1 EFMKVRIGF
10 NSYNNFHRQLL
21 IGFMDE
27 LATEGIDPGYDAIHI
42 DNQQNDMYF
51 LNDGQKLM
59 IQGASYFDSSK
70 TYPLGVKTFAAGTV
84 EFTLDGTENVDE
96 SIDIFI
102 QDKTTGL
109 YHSIRNEHFSIDL
122 PQGEIHNR

>member
-1 EFMKVRIGF
+1 MKIRIGF

-51 LNDGQKLM
+51 LNNGTKLI
-59 IQGASYFDSSK
+59 IQGASHFETNK
-70 TYPLGVKTFAAGTV
+70 VYPLRELKRMLP
-84 EFTLDGTENVDE
+84 EM
-96 SIDIFI
+96 
-102 QDKTTGL
+102 
-109 YHSIRNEHFSIDL
+109 FSL
-122 PQGEIHNR
+122 L